1 MLLKCHTLHIIL
13 LHCHKNICHNICS
26 GEVILEM
33 LYVKGEGESLG
44 GRLVSNLGPIDFAM
58 YFKDL
63 IPALISANI
72 LS

>member
-1 MLLKCHTLHIIL
+1 
-13 LHCHKNICHNICS
+13 
-26 GEVILEM
+26 M